1 MSEPVLIES
10 RDPAQ
15 TAGKGETGAPGV
27 VILRLNRTQVKN
39 ALNMELREA
48 LADAARRIAGDEAVR
63 CVVITG
69 GEGVFAAGADIRLL
83 ADKDAAGMKALELHK
98 YWDAITAIPQPVIAA
113 VNGFA
118 LGAGCELAM
127 ACDMIVAG
135 RDARF
140 GQPEVKLGIM
150 PGAGG
155 TQRLVRALGKARAMR
170 LALTGEIIDARTA
183 EAWGLVSEVVEE
195 GQALPRAL
203 EIARRIA
210 NGPAR
215 AIRAIKAALNTG
227 IDLPLDEALAMERA
241 SFQALFDTAD
251 QSEGMRAFIE
261 KRKPDFRGE

>member
-10 RDPAQ
+10 REPA
-15 TAGKGETGAPGV
+15 ETGAPGV
-27 VILRLNRTQVKN
+27 VILRLNRPAAKN

-48 LADAARRIAGDEAVR
+48 LAGAARRIADDEAVR

-69 GEGVFAAGADIRLL
+69 GDEVFAAGADIKLL

-98 YWDAITAIPQPVIAA
+98 YWDAVTAIPQPAIAA

-127 ACDMIVAG
+127 ACDMIIAG
-135 RDARF
+135 QDARF
-140 GQPEVKLGIM
+140 GQPEVRLGIM

-155 TQRLVRALGKARAMR
+155 TQRLIRAVGKARAMR
-170 LALTGEIIDARTA
+170 LALTGEIIDAATA
-183 EAWGLVSEVVEE
+183 DAWGLVSEVVDV
-195 GQALPRAL
+195 GAALKRAL
-203 EIARRIA
+203 EIARRLA
-210 NGPAR
+210 NGPAH
-215 AIRAIKAALNTG
+215 AHRAIKAALNTG
-227 IDLPLDEALAMERA
+227 IDLPLAEALAMERA

>member
-15 TAGKGETGAPGV
+15 AGATGAAGIAV
-27 VILRLNRTQVKN
+27 LRLNRPKVKN
-39 ALNMELREA
+39 ALNMELRQA
-48 LADAARRIAGDEAVR
+48 LADAAGRIAGDKGIG

-69 GEGVFAAGADIRLL
+69 GDDVFAAGADIGLL
-83 ADKDAAGMKALELHK
+83 VDKDAAGIRALALHK

-127 ACDMIVAG
+127 ACDMIIAG
-135 RDARF
+135 QDARF
-140 GQPEVKLGIM
+140 GQPEVRLGIM

-155 TQRLVRALGKARAMR
+155 TQRLIRALGKARAMR
-170 LALTGEIIDARTA
+170 LALTGEIIDAATA
-183 EAWGLVSEVVEE
+183 DAWGLVSEVVEKNAAME
-195 GQALPRAL
+195 RAL

-210 NGPAR
+210 VGPAA
-215 AIRAIKAALNTG
+215 AIRAIKAAINTG
-227 IDLPLDEALAMERA
+227 IDMPLDAALAMERA

-261 KRKPDFRGE
+261 KRKPEFRGE

>member
-1 MSEPVLIES
+1 MSGPVLTET
-10 RDPAQ
+10 RDPA
-15 TAGKGETGAPGV
+15 ETGAPGIV
-27 VILRLNRTQVKN
+27 VLRLNRPEVKN
-39 ALNMELREA
+39 ALNMDLRQA
-48 LADAARRIAGDEAVR
+48 LADAAGRIAEEEAVR

-69 GEGVFAAGADIRLL
+69 GDDVFAAGADIKLL
-83 ADKDAAGMKALELHK
+83 ADKDAAGMKALGLHK

-135 RDARF
+135 EDARF
-140 GQPEVKLGIM
+140 GQPEVRLGIM

-155 TQRLVRALGKARAMR
+155 TQRLIRAIGKARAMH
-170 LALTGEIIDARTA
+170 LALTGEIIDAATA
-183 EAWGLVSEVVEE
+183 DSWGLVSEVVEE

-203 EIARRIA
+203 EIAQRIA
-210 NGPAR
+210 KGPAR
-215 AIRAIKAALNTG
+215 AHRAIKAALNAG
-227 IDLPLDEALAMERA
+227 IDMPLDEALAMERA

-251 QSEGMRAFIE
+251 QSEGMGAFLE